1 MPRVRGEGCQPDDP
15 RTICGG
21 QSRAGISQNPG
32 SPVQLRRAAPAA
44 RMRGAHIFLFPG
56 GPTPYLPGRSGRNPR
71 EQELQT

>member
-32 SPVQLRRAAPAA
+32 SPVQLRRAAPA
-44 RMRGAHIFLFPG
+44 
-56 GPTPYLPGRSGRNPR
+56 
-71 EQELQT
+71 EQTDRHASVITGSR